1 MGLSQTLIG
10 HKILIMKRIILLIA
24 ILSYSLGL
32 FAQNR
37 QKQAET
43 AYAKT
48 DYNSAITIYETILKG
63 EGQSADLYYNL
74 GNAYYKADRIA
85 NAILNYE
92 KALLLSPGDED
103 IRHNLDIARAKTI
116 DKITPI
122 GNFLLADWVRSLRML
137 MTSNNWAKTGIFMF
151 LLFVTSLFIYFFA
164 GRVWMKKVAFF
175 GGILMLLIS
184 IFANYA
190 AFEQKQSL
198 LTENSAIIFSS
209 SVVAKSTP
217 DDSGTDLF
225 LMHQGTK
232 VILRDKVGE
241 WSKVELEDGNDGWIQ
256 SKSFEVIAL
265 RK

>member
-1 MGLSQTLIG
+1 
-10 HKILIMKRIILLIA
+10 MKRVLL
-24 ILSYSLGL
+24 LVVTLLCSLGF
-32 FAQNR
+32 FAQGL
-37 QKQAET
+37 QQQAES
-43 AYAKT
+43 AYAKA
-48 DYNSAITIYETILKG
+48 DYNRAISIYESILKND
-63 EGQSADLYYNL
+63 GQSADLYFNL
-74 GNAYYKADRIA
+74 GNAYYKSDRIA

-92 KALLLSPGDED
+92 KALLLSPGDND
-103 IRHNLDIARAKTI
+103 IRHNLEIARVKTI

-122 GNFLLADWVRSLRML
+122 GTFLLADWVKSIRML
-137 MTSNNWAKTGIFMF
+137 QSSNGWAKSGILMF
-151 LLFVTSLFIYFFA
+151 LLFVTSLFVYFFA

-175 GGILMLLIS
+175 GGIFVLLIC

-190 AFEQKQSL
+190 AYEQKQSL
-198 LTENSAIIFSS
+198 LSENSAIIFSS

-217 DDSGTDLF
+217 DESGTDLF